1 MRNDSITPDLLISAY
16 AQGAFPMGMEDGR
29 IAWFSPDPRAILPLE
44 SFHASKTLM
53 QTVRS
58 GRFELRVN
66 GSFREVMEACA
77 DRGEGTWI
85 TDQILDVYCEL
96 HEYGLAHSVE
106 AYRDNELVGGLYG
119 VALRGAF
126 FGESMFH
133 RQRDASKVALVGLV
147 HLMRRQGYALLDVQF
162 QTPHLKRFGTIEIA
176 REAYLQRLD
185 KALQLECAFVP
196 EEAT

>member
-1 MRNDSITPDLLISAY
+1 
-16 AQGAFPMGMEDGR
+16 MGMEDGR
-29 IAWFSPDPRAILPLE
+29 IAWFSPDPRAILPLD

-66 GSFREVMEACA
+66 GAFRKVMEACA

-106 AYRDNELVGGLYG
+106 AYRDNQLVGGLYG

-147 HLMRRQGYALLDVQF
+147 HLMRCQGYALLDVQF
-162 QTPHLKRFGTIEIA
+162 QTPHLKRFGTIEIT
-176 REAYLQRLD
+176 REAYLERLD
-185 KALQLECAFVP
+185 KALQLECTFVP
-196 EEAT
+196 EDGE

>member
-1 MRNDSITPDLLISAY
+1 MRQDLITPDLLISAY

-44 SFHASKTLM
+44 SFHASKTLL
-53 QTVRS
+53 QTARS

-66 GSFREVMEACA
+66 GNFRAVMKACA
-77 DRGEGTWI
+77 DRREGTWI
-85 TDQILDVYCEL
+85 NDKIIDVYCEL
-96 HEYGLAHSVE
+96 HNFGLAHSVE
-106 AYRDNELVGGLYG
+106 AWREGRLVGGLYG

-147 HLMRRQGYALLDVQF
+147 QLMCKQGFDLLDVQF
-162 QTPHLKRFGTIEIA
+162 QTPHLKRFGTIEIT
-176 REAYLQRLD
+176 REEYLRRLD
-185 KALQLECAFVP
+185 AALQLDCSFVP
-196 EEAT
+196 KAP